1 MKKTILLF
9 IACNIGCTLIAQN
22 IEDDAI
28 KIKKNEIS
36 TNIFDLVVAGSLNV
50 TYERFLTNNI
60 SWSGSATFF
69 DTYGYYDASYLE
81 STSGFSLRGSANFYI
96 SKRRKFEGLYFYPLI
111 KFRSGKITSDYDV
124 FVYDDQG
131 NFVNTNSR
139 SYYID
144 GFSAGVG
151 LGNKW
156 VIQNKY
162 TVTIFGEIAR
172 NLGGNLDRENAVL
185 SNVEPRFG
193 INFGYRF

>member
-1 MKKTILLF
+1 MKKIFLLF
-9 IACNIGCTLIAQN
+9 LAYHVGYTLVAQN
-22 IEDDAI
+22 IENDAPT
-28 KIKKNEIS
+28 IKKNEIS
-36 TNIFDLVVAGSLNV
+36 TNVFDLVIAGSLNV
-50 TYERFLTNNI
+50 TYERFLKNNI

-81 STSGFSLRGSANFYI
+81 STSGFSLRGAANFYI

-111 KFRSGKITSDYDV
+111 KFRSGRITSDYEV
-124 FVYDDQG
+124 FVYDGQG

-156 VIQNKY
+156 VIQNKF
-162 TVTIFGEIAR
+162 TVTVFGEIAR
-172 NLGGNLDRENAVL
+172 NLGGNLDRENADL
-185 SNVEPRFG
+185 SSVEPRFG